1 MSVFT
6 DAGGRSKPAEARRS
20 KKRYFSFA
28 NCVCLLLI
36 LSLCLPLTGCG
47 EILHELFVES
57 REEREERVYVETI
70 EAIFAALD
78 AGDADALYDL
88 FSAEAKEGDPEL
100 EADIARMMEVYKGP
114 YVTHG
119 FDGILGGGAHFE
131 QEGRTY
137 SVFTSTPI
145 EAGDTYYWVYLTYTY
160 QCDPNPANIGITEL
174 GFFTADEWCL
184 ALYDEESTREPSR
197 GLTVYADKTLDS
209 PWRCIYGK
217 PVLYTDREA
226 VDLLEAKEQIE
237 ENDSY
242 AAFVKRFGE
251 PAASYIYRYYPLPDE
266 NGEPRWLCLGYDDRE
281 GYDDSIHTAYIVDR
295 FVYLD
300 MLLDEE

>member
-1 MSVFT
+1 M
-6 DAGGRSKPAEARRS
+6 PAIADTRRRS
-20 KKRYFSFA
+20 RRRFPLA
-28 NCVCLLLI
+28 GCACLLLI
-36 LSLCLPLTGCG
+36 LSLCLSLTGCG

-57 REEREERVYVETI
+57 REEREERVFTEAV

-78 AGDADALYDL
+78 AGDADALYAL
-88 FSAEAKEGDPEL
+88 FSQEAKEGDPDL
-100 EADIARMMEVYKGP
+100 EADIARMMEVYEGP

-119 FDGILGGGAHFE
+119 FDGLLGGGGHFE

-137 SVFTSTPI
+137 SVFTSVPV
-145 EAGDTYYWVYLTYTY
+145 EAGDTYYWIYLTYTY

-174 GFFTADEWCL
+174 EFFTADEWCL
-184 ALYDEESTREPSR
+184 QLYDEESNRETSR

-209 PWRCIYGK
+209 PWRCIYGA
-217 PVLYTDREA
+217 PHLYTDREA
-226 VDLLEAKEQIE
+226 VDLLEAKAQIE

-242 AAFVKRFGE
+242 AAFVERFGK
-251 PAASYIYRYYPLPDE
+251 PAASHIYHYFPLPDE
-266 NGEPRWLCLGYDDRE
+266 NGEARWLCLGYDDRE

>member
-1 MSVFT
+1 MSVF
-6 DAGGRSKPAEARRS
+6 RKWSRII
-20 KKRYFSFA
+20 
-28 NCVCLLLI
+28 LLI

-47 EILHELFVES
+47 EFLHELFVES
-57 REEREERVYVETI
+57 REEREERVYTETI
-70 EAIFAALD
+70 DAIFTALD
-78 AGDADALYDL
+78 AGDADGLLGL
-88 FSAEAKEGDPEL
+88 FSEEAWHGDPDL
-100 EADIARMMEVYKGP
+100 EADIAYLMEVYEGP

-119 FDGILGGGAHFE
+119 FDGILGGNAHFE

-145 EAGDTYYWVYLTYTY
+145 EAGDTYYWIYLNYTY

-174 GFFTADEWCL
+174 EFFTADEWCL
-184 ALYDEESTREPSR
+184 ELCDEESTREPSR
-197 GLTVYADKTLDS
+197 GLTVYADKTLDHE
-209 PWRCIYGK
+209 WRCIYGN
-217 PVLYTDREA
+217 PLVYTDREA
-226 VDLLEAKEQIE
+226 VDLLEAKAQIE

-242 AAFVKRFGE
+242 AAFVERFGE

-295 FVYLD
+295 FVSLD
-300 MLLDEE
+300 MLLEDD

>member
-1 MSVFT
+1 MSAFRKWSCIT
-6 DAGGRSKPAEARRS
+6 
-20 KKRYFSFA
+20 
-28 NCVCLLLI
+28 LLI

-47 EILHELFVES
+47 EILHELFIES
-57 REEREERVYVETI
+57 REQREERVYVEAI
-70 EAIFAALD
+70 EAIFTALD

-174 GFFTADEWCL
+174 EFFTADEWCL
-184 ALYDEESTREPSR
+184 ELYDEESTRQPSR

-209 PWRCIYGK
+209 PWRCIYGT
-217 PVLYTDREA
+217 PLLYTDREA
-226 VDLLEAKEQIE
+226 VDLLEAKAQIE

-300 MLLDEE
+300 MLLDDDTE

>member
-1 MSVFT
+1 MSVFRKWSYIT
-6 DAGGRSKPAEARRS
+6 
-20 KKRYFSFA
+20 
-28 NCVCLLLI
+28 LLI

-57 REEREERVYVETI
+57 REEREERVYVETV

-78 AGDADALYDL
+78 AGDADALYNL
-88 FSAEAKEGDPEL
+88 FSAEAKAADPEL
-100 EADIARMMEVYKGP
+100 GADIARMMEVYEGP

-119 FDGILGGGAHFE
+119 FDGILGGDAHFE

-145 EAGDTYYWVYLTYTY
+145 EAGDTYYWIYLTYTY

-174 GFFTADEWCL
+174 EFFTADEWCL
-184 ALYDEESTREPSR
+184 ELCDEESTREPSR
-197 GLTVYADKTLDS
+197 GLTVYADKTLDHE
-209 PWRCIYGK
+209 WRCIYGN
-217 PVLYTDREA
+217 PLVYTDRGT

-242 AAFVKRFGE
+242 AAFVARFGE
-251 PAASYIYRYYPLPDE
+251 PAASYIYRYYPLLDE

-300 MLLDEE
+300 MLLEDD

>member
-1 MSVFT
+1 MRHWIFERRRSMSVFRKWSCIT
-6 DAGGRSKPAEARRS
+6 
-20 KKRYFSFA
+20 
-28 NCVCLLLI
+28 LLI
-36 LSLCLPLTGCG
+36 LCLCLPLTGCG
-47 EILHELFVES
+47 EILHELFIES
-57 REEREERVYVETI
+57 REQREERVYVEAI
-70 EAIFAALD
+70 EAIFTALD

-88 FSAEAKEGDPEL
+88 FSAEAKAGDPDL
-100 EADIARMMEVYKGP
+100 EADIARMMEVYEGP

-119 FDGILGGGAHFE
+119 FDGLLGGSAHFE
-131 QEGRTY
+131 QEGSTY
-137 SVFTSTPI
+137 SIFTSTPI
-145 EAGDTYYWVYLTYTY
+145 EAGDTYYWIYLNYTY

-174 GFFTADEWCL
+174 EFFTADEWCL
-184 ALYDEESTREPSR
+184 GLYDEESTREPSR
-197 GLTVYADKTLDS
+197 GLTVYADKTLDHE
-209 PWRCIYGK
+209 WRCIYGN
-217 PVLYTDREA
+217 PLVYTDRGT

-242 AAFVKRFGE
+242 AAFVERFGE

-300 MLLDEE
+300 MLLEDD

>member
-1 MSVFT
+1 M
-6 DAGGRSKPAEARRS
+6 
-20 KKRYFSFA
+20 
-28 NCVCLLLI
+28 
-36 LSLCLPLTGCG
+36 
-47 EILHELFVES
+47 ES